1 MHANKNRRNCNSASA
16 ISLDAPKHRLATA
29 RIIHTFF
36 ELSNYSRRER
46 GSSASRKLSPRKLN
60 ARMINI
66 CAMRTHWS
74 IHVRYQLHRRHL
86 ADCRILCK
94 IISAQCGIWKLAKEL
109 IGMPNQLEL
118 LQEKVETAATPREKI
133 DALNLL
139 AYELRDVD
147 GKHSLDL
154 AQIAL
159 NLAQPI
165 AIDRQP
171 ILLTLSAGIATW
183 ASQEDNLDAVI
194 ARADQALYRAKQAG
208 RNRVVAESAGS

>member
-1 MHANKNRRNCNSASA
+1 
-16 ISLDAPKHRLATA
+16 
-29 RIIHTFF
+29 
-36 ELSNYSRRER
+36 
-46 GSSASRKLSPRKLN
+46 
-60 ARMINI
+60 
-66 CAMRTHWS
+66 
-74 IHVRYQLHRRHL
+74 
-86 ADCRILCK
+86 
-94 IISAQCGIWKLAKEL
+94 
-109 IGMPNQLEL
+109 MPNQLEL